1 MTDAHNLP
9 LKLNICDIFNSLPI
23 TTRSMTTM
31 QKLLFFLMRIWSFAL
46 LSTLPVAAFAAR
58 SATEPVLRCF
68 VTYAGSTEVIETG
81 LSSDPYQIAAQDIQ
95 GRFRFKPVMIGEH
108 GRISYIKLYAYFQT
122 SKTDIP
128 IHQASYFPPFRQ
140 SKQAYLLTPHNSLY
154 AGEVERELQ
163 YHCTLK
169 NLAS

>member
-1 MTDAHNLP
+1 
-9 LKLNICDIFNSLPI
+9 
-23 TTRSMTTM
+23 M
-31 QKLLFFLMRIWSFAL
+31 QKLLFCLMQIWGYAL
-46 LSTLPVAAFAAR
+46 ISMLPVAAFAVSPAK
-58 SATEPVLRCF
+58 EPILRCF

-81 LSSDPYQIAAQDIQ
+81 LSSNPYQVAAHDIQ

-108 GRISYIKLYAYFQT
+108 GRISYIKLYTYFQT
-122 SKTDIP
+122 NKTDIP
-128 IHQASYFPPFRQ
+128 IHQASYFPPFRRN
-140 SKQAYLLTPHNSLY
+140 KQAYLLTPHNSLY